1 MRHLVFAPFRNTRGE
16 AITHS
21 GCCRVGLQTPVNI
34 EHLYSHAMG
43 CKKAGN
49 FTWRHDDIV
58 KALFSLLKRG
68 FLHGGELA
76 NRVTMEESL
85 ERQDG
90 SGLRYQPDIT
100 LQVGGETRFID
111 VAVVDVACPTYLA
124 LPEGGSAG
132 RDLAAA
138 VAREE
143 DKMADFRTRMSHVD
157 AELVFVPFVVE
168 ITGRLGPRPT
178 RRGGPAIFST
188 YSFIARSPRREVID
202 QSPPR
207 VVGGCTLLIPLL
219 CVSSCFERT
228 SSLAVIRFPEGIV
241 FSFSLR
247 DVLSFVTV
255 LAKRREEGPARP
267 QMR

>member
-1 MRHLVFAPFRNTRGE
+1 
-16 AITHS
+16 
-21 GCCRVGLQTPVNI
+21 
-34 EHLYSHAMG
+34 
-43 CKKAGN
+43 
-49 FTWRHDDIV
+49 
-58 KALFSLLKRG
+58 
-68 FLHGGELA
+68 
-76 NRVTMEESL
+76 MEESL

-168 ITGRLGPRPT
+168 ITGRLGPKAEWFLRNIGLREEEV
-178 RRGGPAIFST
+178 RRFSRHIPLLLARHGGS
-188 YSFIARSPRREVID
+188 

-207 VVGGCTLLIPLL
+207 VVGGRTLLIPLL

-228 SSLAVIRFPEGIV
+228 SSLVVIRFPEGIV

-255 LAKRREEGPARP
+255 
-267 QMR
+267 